1 MSRLSIIIPY
11 GGNSKRLEDT
21 LVSVLE
27 NRPPECEVLV
37 LLSQPYEN
45 PYHLDDEVCF
55 RRVADGAGLVEAT
68 NQGIQLSR
76 APIVH
81 LLACGTE
88 VREGWADSA
97 VEHFQDPRVA
107 AVAPL
112 AIDLNHRDRVLAA
125 GIRYTSA
132 GRIHLCRRG
141 CDVATLAAEADQV
154 LAPYPAAAFYRKKI
168 LESLGGLSSEA
179 GDRLAILDLGLT
191 LRHLGFHTV
200 FEPRSTVAASP
211 EHQPRAGAFQG
222 ALESERFFWRW
233 GPLVADCS
241 PAMHLLAAAGECV
254 RGLVNLT
261 VFAQVAGRLAGIAS
275 AGSGRQREYLRQLQE
290 RWQPASASHPS
301 GPHSHNGGMAAS
313 SLHPEAQR
321 PTGS

>member
-1 MSRLSIIIPY
+1 LSIIIPY

-27 NRPPECEVLV
+27 NRPLECEVLV

-55 RRVADGAGLVEAT
+55 CRVADGAGLVEAT

-81 LLACGTE
+81 ILACGTE

-112 AIDLNHRDRVLAA
+112 AIDLNDWDRVLAA
-125 GIRYTSA
+125 GVHYTTA
-132 GRIHLCRRG
+132 GRIRLCQRG
-141 CDVATLAAEADQV
+141 CAVATLAAEADHV

-179 GDRLAILDLGLT
+179 GDRLAMLDLGLT
-191 LRHLGFHTV
+191 LKHLGFHTV

-211 EHQPRAGAFQG
+211 EHQPRASAFHG
-222 ALESERFFWRW
+222 ALENERFFWRW

-241 PAMHLLAAAGECV
+241 PAMHLLAAAGECFW
-254 RGLVNLT
+254 GLANLT
-261 VFAQVAGRLAGIAS
+261 IFAQVAGRLAGIAS
-275 AGSGRQREYLRQLQE
+275 AGSGRQREHLRQLRE
-290 RWQPASASHPS
+290 RWQPACASYTS
-301 GPHSHNGGMAAS
+301 GPHSRNGGMAAS
-313 SLHPEAQR
+313 SLHPEARR